1 MFEAAVDQADG
12 LRRLFSPRVPSSV
25 IPIGCSAP
33 AAACRGYAAS
43 LLDALTRIGFTPMLF
58 DRLDLD
64 HELGEVQA
72 HSPVNRLLLLEEPV
86 RLARWLRGR
95 QSSMLLLLSH
105 HRDALPPQYATI
117 KSIVGGHGLQ
127 AVRHLVR
134 GRAVSG
140 RGGAGALS
148 PRNLRPPIPRC
159 RNRTAA
165 AGRRRQYRGPV
176 PRRLPACNVSRPG
189 STVSCRSIRWCR
201 GSGPACPTER
211 TEPCIPSKECLTG
224 NRSWNATDRWS
235 GGPRHR

>member
-117 KSIVGGHGLQ
+117 KSIVGGHGLRQFATLFVDAPSPDEAVQ
-127 AVRHLVR
+127 AHYRLATCARRFLDVEIEPLLQ
-134 GRAVSG
+134 GAV
-140 RGGAGALS
+140 
-148 PRNLRPPIPRC
+148 
-159 RNRTAA
+159 
-165 AGRRRQYRGPV
+165 
-176 PRRLPACNVSRPG
+176 G
-189 STVSCRSIRWCR
+189 STAPGAASLARLQRFETGIDGFLPLDPLVP
-201 GSGPACPTER
+201 GVGPGL
-211 TEPCIPSKECLTG
+211 S
-224 NRSWNATDRWS
+224 
-235 GGPRHR
+235 H